1 MTEAET
7 EPPIFEYAVLS
18 GTRNHV
24 GERLTAAG
32 KEGWLLNGMSTCVL
46 APGDYSGNA
55 QSSIVMTCVIM
66 RQAPAEPEPDQSGK
80 GGSDGT

>member
-18 GTRNHV
+18 GTRDHV
-24 GERLTAAG
+24 GTRLTAAG

-46 APGDYSGNA
+46 PPVEYSGNTE
-55 QSSIVMTCVIM
+55 SLIIMTCVIM
-66 RQAPAEPEPDQSGK
+66 RQAPAEAEQSGE
-80 GGSDGT
+80 GGS